1 MSRVLNL
8 TVTEAEARKQADA
21 LGVGVSAIEKLPAGG
36 IRLVC
41 MSMDGADT
49 LRAKLKK
56 KLIAGDPVR
65 VRTRLAHGSR

>member
-8 TVTEAEARKQADA
+8 NLTEAEAMKQAEA
-21 LGVGVSAIEKLPAGG
+21 LSVGVSAIEKLPAGG
-36 IRLVC
+36 VRLVC

-56 KLIAGDPVR
+56 KLMTEEPVR
-65 VRTRLAHGSR
+65 LRTRLAHGSR

>member
-8 TVTEAEARKQADA
+8 NLTEAEASKACETA
-21 LGVGVSAIEKLPAGG
+21 GVGVSAIEKLPAGG
-36 IRLVC
+36 VRLVC

-56 KLIAGDPVR
+56 KLMAGEPVR
-65 VRTRLAHGSR
+65 VRTRLAHGAR